1 MILKN
6 AVIFV
11 NGSLQ
16 DGALL
21 IVKGQ
26 IKSVIHDNAE
36 NNIKSIQSKNEDG
49 IEIDCEKRIVLPGII
64 DIHSHLRDMEQS
76 EKETFSSG
84 TLAAAFS
91 GITTVFN
98 MPNTSPPAINAN
110 QIKKWMKKAENNI
123 HVNVGFIS
131 GVPKNMNLKE
141 VISIIELGVIGF
153 KIYPLDSLNEI
164 DWTNYLNVQKILN
177 ISSKLQIPIFIH
189 PDWPLSTV
197 EKNEF
202 YSDNTQNNLPIL
214 KLHNNLYPVSLE
226 AKYVNFILDNYYKI
240 IADLDLS
247 TEDYPILHFCHISC
261 KDSYSLIQKAL
272 EMKTNLKITFETT
285 PHHLLL
291 ANTIQLSN
299 PNLGKVLP
307 PLRDKEH
314 SLFLFKEL
322 KEGNISLVGTDH
334 APHTLK
340 EKEQDYLDAPSGFP
354 GFETY
359 TLTLLD
365 KVCRDELSLKT
376 FVRFSSENPAKIFN
390 IKNKGLIKTG
400 YDADLIIVE
409 KIPEHPIKTE
419 AFKTKA
425 KFSPYE
431 DYKTTVQIW
440 KVFLSGIE
448 INNDDTEPKGIIIKH
463 SN

>member
-1 MILKN
+1 MLLKN
-6 AVIFV
+6 ALIYV

-21 IVKGQ
+21 ILNGKIISV
-26 IKSVIHDNAE
+26 INDNSEDEVKSVLR
-36 NNIKSIQSKNEDG
+36 KNKDG
-49 IEIDCEKRIVLPGII
+49 IVIDCERRKVLPGII
-64 DIHSHLRDMEQS
+64 DIHSHLRDMGQS

-98 MPNTSPPAINAN
+98 MPNTIPPAINAT
-110 QIKKWMKKAENNI
+110 QIKKWMRKAKNKI
-123 HVNVGFIS
+123 YVNVGFIA
-131 GVPKNMNLKE
+131 GVPKNINLKE
-141 VISIIELGVIGF
+141 IISIVESGVIGF
-153 KIYPLDSLNEI
+153 KIYPLGSLNEV
-164 DWTNYLNVQKILN
+164 DWTDYLNIQKILS

-189 PDWPLSTV
+189 PDWSLSPK
-197 EKNEF
+197 EKDEV
-202 YSDNTQNNLPIL
+202 YRDGILINLTTL
-214 KLHNNLYPVSLE
+214 KLHNNLYPTSLE

-247 TEDYPILHFCHISC
+247 SENYPIVHFCHISC
-261 KDSYSLIQKAL
+261 KDSYSLIRKAL
-272 EMKTNLKITFETT
+272 DKKTNLKITFETT

-291 ANTIQLSN
+291 ANTIPLNN
-299 PNLGKVLP
+299 PNFGKVLP
-307 PLRDKEH
+307 PLRGEEH

-340 EKEQDYLDAPSGFP
+340 DKAQDYLDAPSGFP

-359 TLTLLD
+359 ALTLLD
-365 KVCRDELSLKT
+365 KVCRDELSLET
-376 FVRFSSENPAKIFN
+376 FVKVASENPAKIFK
-390 IKNKGLIKTG
+390 IKNKGLIKVG
-400 YDADLIIVE
+400 YDADLIIVD
-409 KIPEHPIKTE
+409 KIPEYPIKPE
-419 AFKTKA
+419 MFKTKA

-431 DYKTTVQIW
+431 DFKTTVQIW

-448 INNDDTEPKGIIIKH
+448 INNDDAEPKGNIIKH

>member
-6 AVIFV
+6 ALIYN

-21 IVKGQ
+21 IINGK
-26 IKSVIHDNAE
+26 IISVINDNSE
-36 NNIKSIQSKNEDG
+36 DDVKLIRSKNEDG
-49 IEIDCEKRIVLPGII
+49 IEIDCEKRKILPGII
-64 DIHSHLRDMEQS
+64 DIHSHLRDMGQS

-98 MPNTSPPAINAN
+98 MPNTIPPAIKPS
-110 QIKKWMKKAENNI
+110 QIKKWMRKAKNNI
-123 HVNVGFIS
+123 FVNVGFIA
-131 GVPKNMNLKE
+131 GIPKDMNLKE
-141 VISIIELGVIGF
+141 FISIIELGVIGF
-153 KIYPLDSLNEI
+153 KIYPLGSLNDI
-164 DWTNYLNVQKILN
+164 DWTNYLNVQKILS
-177 ISSKLQIPIFIH
+177 ISSKLKIPIFIH
-189 PDWPLSTV
+189 PDWPVSP
-197 EKNEF
+197 EKKKEIH
-202 YSDNTQNNLPIL
+202 SSGTSNNVPIL
-214 KLHNNLYPVSLE
+214 ELHNNLYPTSLE
-226 AKYVNFILDNYYKI
+226 AKYVNFVLDNYYKI

-247 TEDYPILHFCHISC
+247 SENYPIVHFCHISC
-261 KDSYSLIQKAL
+261 KDSYSLIRKAL
-272 EMKTNLKITFETT
+272 DMKPNLKITFEAT

-299 PNLGKVLP
+299 PNFGKVLP

-359 TLTLLD
+359 PLTLLD

-376 FVRFSSENPAKIFN
+376 FVRVSSENPAKIFN
-390 IKNKGLIKTG
+390 IKNKGLIKAG
-400 YDADLIIVE
+400 YDADLIIVN
-409 KIPEHPIKTE
+409 KIPEHIINTE
-419 AFKTKA
+419 VFKTKA

-448 INNDDTEPKGIIIKH
+448 INNDDTEPKGIIIKQ

>member
-21 IVKGQ
+21 IVNGQ
-26 IKSVIHDNAE
+26 IKSVIHDNVE

-49 IEIDCEKRIVLPGII
+49 IEIDCEKRIILPGII

-131 GVPKNMNLKE
+131 GVPKDMNFKE
-141 VISIIELGVIGF
+141 IISIIELGVFGF
-153 KIYPLDSLNEI
+153 KIYPLGSLNEI
-164 DWTNYLNVQKILN
+164 DWTNYLNVQKILS

-189 PDWPLSTV
+189 PDWPFPTA
-197 EKNEF
+197 EKNEI
-202 YSDNTQNNLPIL
+202 YSNNTQNNLPIL
-214 KLHNNLYPVSLE
+214 KLHNNLYPASLE

-247 TEDYPILHFCHISC
+247 TENYPIVHFCHISC
-261 KDSYSLIQKAL
+261 KDSYSLIGKAL
-272 EMKTNLKITFETT
+272 DMKPNLKITFETT

-299 PNLGKVLP
+299 PNFGKVLP

-314 SLFLFKEL
+314 SLFLFKAL
-322 KEGNISLVGTDH
+322 KEGNISLIGTDH

-340 EKEQDYLDAPSGFP
+340 EKEQEYLDAPSGFP

-359 TLTLLD
+359 ALTLLD

-376 FVRFSSENPAKIFN
+376 FVRVSSENPAKIFN
-390 IKNKGLIKTG
+390 IKGKGLIKAG
-400 YDADLIIVE
+400 YDADLIVIGM
-409 KIPEHPIKTE
+409 IPEYAIKTE
-419 AFKTKA
+419 VFKTKA
-425 KFSPYE
+425 KFTPYE
-431 DYKTTVQIW
+431 DYKTIVQIW
-440 KVFLSGIE
+440 KVFLSGTE
-448 INNDDTEPKGIIIKH
+448 ISNEDTEPKGNIIKH